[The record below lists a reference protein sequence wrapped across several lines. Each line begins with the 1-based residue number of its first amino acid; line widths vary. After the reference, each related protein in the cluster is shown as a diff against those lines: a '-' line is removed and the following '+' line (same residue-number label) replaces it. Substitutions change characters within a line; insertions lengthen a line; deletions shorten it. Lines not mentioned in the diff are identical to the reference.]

1 MVYVLKIGGSL
12 LNYPA
17 DLRNLCKTIES
28 ISMEYD
34 LALVPGG
41 GVFADT
47 VRDVYSN
54 LSIREEVAHD
64 MAVLAMDQYG
74 LLLNS
79 FIKSSRLAQGL
90 ENVSECFKDRKTAII
105 VASNIMSGNSNLP
118 RTWDITSDSIAAYVA
133 QRLDANALLLVKVVD
148 GLRDGISKSVLKS
161 VKLNELDEYTDDKC
175 VDRHISKILSKKPL
189 KCFIVNGRFPNRIE
203 DVLRGREA
211 VYTEVVQS

>member
-1 MVYVLKIGGSL
+1 
-12 LNYPA
+12 
-17 DLRNLCKTIES
+17 
-28 ISMEYD
+28 
-34 LALVPGG
+34 
-41 GVFADT
+41 
-47 VRDVYSN
+47 
-54 LSIREEVAHD
+54 
-64 MAVLAMDQYG
+64 
-74 LLLNS
+74 
-79 FIKSSRLAQGL
+79 
-90 ENVSECFKDRKTAII
+90 TAII